1 MCVFSRFIY
10 LFESTSKLKKK
21 TTLKCNM
28 SFVNFVNSV
37 AEYFFEANKTNYN
50 ARVYVYLLFFFSWHK
65 YD

>member
-1 MCVFSRFIY
+1 
-10 LFESTSKLKKK
+10 
-21 TTLKCNM
+21 M